1 MYKGF
6 FALGFEF
13 LLFWFVS
20 SNVEPAISN
29 QRDKEM
35 EEKILNSFTEKKC
48 EVGLYDFL
56 ASCDSI
62 KNPIIKNVGIIEKN
76 SEQSLISGE
85 IDFVYKESDYY
96 CTFYAYG
103 QSVTNNSDTVI
114 SVFFDKL
121 LICDHKHHLRYCIS
135 DKGKIEILQE

>member
-1 MYKGF
+1 MYKVF
-6 FALGFEF
+6 FALGIEF
-13 LLFWFVS
+13 LLFWFVFS
-20 SNVEPAISN
+20 YVEPAISN

-62 KNPIIKNVGIIEKN
+62 KNPIIKNVGIIEKY
-76 SEQSLISGE
+76 SGQSLISGE

-103 QSVTNNSDTVI
+103 QPVTNNSDTVS

>member
-6 FALGFEF
+6 FALGIEF

-20 SNVEPAISN
+20 SYVEPAISN

-35 EEKILNSFTEKKC
+35 EEKILNAFTEKKC

-85 IDFVYKESDYY
+85 IDFVYNESEYY

-103 QSVTNNSDTVI
+103 QSVTNNSDTVS

-121 LICDHKHHLRYCIS
+121 LICDHKHHLRYYIS

>member
-6 FALGFEF
+6 FALGIEF

-20 SNVEPAISN
+20 SYVEPAISN
-29 QRDKEM
+29 QLDKEM

-76 SEQSLISGE
+76 SDQSLISGE

-103 QSVTNNSDTVI
+103 QSVTNNSDTVS